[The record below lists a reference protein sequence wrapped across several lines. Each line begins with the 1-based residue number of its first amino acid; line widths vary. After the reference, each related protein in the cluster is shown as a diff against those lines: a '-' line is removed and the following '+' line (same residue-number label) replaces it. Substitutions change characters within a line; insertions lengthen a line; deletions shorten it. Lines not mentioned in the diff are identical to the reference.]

1 MNVLAW
7 IIFIGLMIVAG
18 SIIISY
24 LVSINNAEA
33 AKDLYK
39 GMDLYAYRQYSF
51 GNYTFLVL
59 YRVILYIT
67 QAYIAFLMTKLLSKL
82 NISKPFNTEVVK
94 LMHKISYL
102 ILSIWL
108 VAMVHNIHVNI
119 LEKTNGLVT
128 TYISGDAIFLAG
140 VVYVLAQMFRRGAEI
155 QSENELTI

>member
-1 MNVLAW
+1 MKSKTEKLLRIMNVLAW

-82 NISKPFNTEVVK
+82 NISKPFNTEVVDAHDK
-94 LMHKISYL
+94 LFYSKH
-102 ILSIWL
+102 L
-108 VAMVHNIHVNI
+108 VSR
-119 LEKTNGLVT
+119 
-128 TYISGDAIFLAG
+128 Y
-140 VVYVLAQMFRRGAEI
+140 GA
-155 QSENELTI
+155 